1 MPTGIG
7 IVDLMLGIPSDDQKR
22 VYDFMRPLFRDKE
35 SLQSFDFP
43 VQYMFKDFPKVSKQE
58 DYITYTLAAHGQVRD
73 REGADRRESRGR
85 RVTDRRCARTRTASS
100 RPAAATRTRAWR
112 GCASSCACTSTS
124 GSSRSRRSRAAT
136 SRRSRSAARE
146 WYPIF
151 AKCVELDLPFNC
163 CIGVPGPRIPMA
175 AQHVEQL
182 DEICWFFPELKFVM
196 RHGAE
201 PWCDL
206 AVKLMLKWPNLYYST
221 SAFAPKHYPKAI
233 IDYANTRGAD
243 KILYAGYFP
252 AGLTLE
258 RIFGDMPNVPFRD
271 ARLAEVPARERRA
284 GVQALRLDR
293 RQAREGRRD
302 PRSRLRP
309 RVHALEIGARARQL
323 GEQLLRVGP
332 VERVGEQRCRR
343 R

>member
-1 MPTGIG
+1 MPMPSGLG
-7 IVDLMLGIPSDDQKR
+7 IVDLMLGIPSGDEKR
-22 VYDFMRPLFRDKE
+22 VYDFMRPLFRDQE
-35 SLQSFDFP
+35 SLKDFDFP

-58 DYITYTLAAHGQVRD
+58 DYIGYTLQLMDKYGIEKAQIGVSRDGVVSQTALRTHPDRFFGSAGSDPNKGMEGVR
-73 REGADRRESRGR
+73 ELVYLYEHFGIKSVSAFPCGNF
-85 RVTDRRCARTRTASS
+85 
-100 RPAAATRTRAWR
+100 PQIPI
-112 GCASSCACTSTS
+112 
-124 GSSRSRRSRAAT
+124 GS
-136 SRRSRSAARE
+136 RE

-182 DEICWFFPELKFVM
+182 DEICWFFPDLKFVM

-258 RIFGDMPNVPFRD
+258 RIFGDMPNVPFKD
-271 ARLAEVPARERRA
+271 AVWPKFLRENA
-284 GVQALRLDR
+284 V
-293 RQAREGRRD
+293 
-302 PRSRLRP
+302 
-309 RVHALEIGARARQL
+309 RVFKL
-323 GEQLLRVGP
+323 
-332 VERVGEQRCRR
+332 
-343 R
+343 